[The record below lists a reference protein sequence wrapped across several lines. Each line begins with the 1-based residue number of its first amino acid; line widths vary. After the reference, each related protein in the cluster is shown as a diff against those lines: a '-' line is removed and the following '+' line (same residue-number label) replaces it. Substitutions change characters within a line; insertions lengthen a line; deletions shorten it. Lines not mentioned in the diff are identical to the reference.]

1 VWMQQQVRVVVVLQL
16 ALGQE
21 VLLVTETRQARA
33 QAVVEQGGWQALMGL
48 HQDRRAAGA
57 CPW

>member
-1 VWMQQQVRVVVVLQL
+1 MQQQVRVVVVLQL